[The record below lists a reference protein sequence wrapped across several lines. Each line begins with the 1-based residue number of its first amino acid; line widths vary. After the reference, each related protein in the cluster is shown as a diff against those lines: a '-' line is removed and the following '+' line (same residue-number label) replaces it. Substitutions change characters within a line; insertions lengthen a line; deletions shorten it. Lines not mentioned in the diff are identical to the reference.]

1 MTEDSFFSLKNSISM
16 TNHERLIAKIE
27 ELECK
32 MAFQEQT
39 IDELNDALT
48 QQQLLLTKMQDQ
60 MKYVVGKVRN
70 LDSSNMADPSQETPP
85 PHY

>member
-1 MTEDSFFSLKNSISM
+1 MNSKEIQALE
-16 TNHERLIAKIE
+16 ERINDM
-27 ELECK
+27 ECK

-48 QQQLLLTKMQDQ
+48 QQQLLISKMQDQ
-60 MKYVVGKVRN
+60 MKYVVGKVKNMDASN
-70 LDSSNMADPSQETPP
+70 LADPSEETPP